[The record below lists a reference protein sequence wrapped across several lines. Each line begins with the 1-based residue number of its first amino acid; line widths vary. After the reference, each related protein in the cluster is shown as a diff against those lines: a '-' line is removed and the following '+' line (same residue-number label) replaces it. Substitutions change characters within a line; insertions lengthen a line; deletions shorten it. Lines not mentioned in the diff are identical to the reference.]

1 MNRVRDMWNKPKGL
15 TFVIELSVE
24 LPKSGERHNKPTESR
39 NLMNPKQ
46 IIPKKIMLR
55 NIIIKLL
62 KTKVKKSSKQRKR
75 YIT

>member
-39 NLMNPKQ
+39 NLMNPK
-46 IIPKKIMLR
+46 
-55 NIIIKLL
+55 
-62 KTKVKKSSKQRKR
+62 
-75 YIT
+75 